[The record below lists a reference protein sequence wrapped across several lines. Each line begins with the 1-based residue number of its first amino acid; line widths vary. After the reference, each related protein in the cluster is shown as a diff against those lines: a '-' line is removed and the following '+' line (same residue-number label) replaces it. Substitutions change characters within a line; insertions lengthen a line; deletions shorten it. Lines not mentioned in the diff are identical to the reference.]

1 MPPTIY
7 LIDGHALAYRTY
19 FALTRGATGGQ
30 WVTSKQEPTA
40 GIYGFA
46 SVLLRILEQEHF
58 DYLAVAFDTGKTFRH
73 EFYKEY
79 KATRAKMPDDLRPQ
93 ITRIQQLVDAFSI
106 PRLEIEGFEADD
118 VLGSVAHRAVSQG
131 LGVKIFTGDR
141 DLLQLVS
148 ERIIVNLPGKT
159 LAEAQDYYPEDVEAT
174 MGVRPDQ
181 VVDFKALTG
190 DTSDNIPGVTGIGQK
205 TAVLLIK
212 TYSTL
217 DGIYQH
223 LDELS
228 TGVRQKL
235 ETGRESAYI
244 SQRLAR
250 IVIDLDI
257 PIDLDM
263 ARKEYFDPEKVRELF
278 RELEFRSLVKRFDA
292 WQSTIAKSPG
302 VRGMQLSLFDHDTLA
317 VDTREQQITFPARTA
332 VAGPGSTKT
341 VIVDTPQ
348 TLETLAAR
356 LTTARQIAF
365 DTETT
370 STDQTQ
376 AGLVGISLSVEPG
389 EGYYIPVG
397 HNPPAKNLPVEKV
410 IAALHAPL
418 TDSTIPKVG
427 HNLKFDYV
435 MLARSGLKVI
445 PMAFDTMV
453 AEWLINPDSHNL
465 GLKKLAWVRLNLQM
479 REIESLIG
487 SGKNQR
493 TMAEAPLTD
502 VAEYAAADADVTLR
516 LMPVLQAGLET
527 SQMVKLFSEV
537 EMPLVPVLAAM
548 EMEGIALDVPFLK
561 KMSVDLQSRIYE
573 IERQVYETVGEE
585 FNLNSTQQLSKA
597 LFERLNLQP
606 PDRTRRT
613 TSGHYSTSADVLEIM
628 RGQHQVINWVLE
640 HRELSKLK
648 STYIDALPMQ
658 VNPHTGRVHTS
669 YNQTGS
675 VTGRLASSNPNLQNI
690 PIRTEIGRQVRRAFI
705 ASPGHHLLSVDYSQ
719 VELRIAAHM
728 AQDKA
733 MMAAFQAEQDIHA
746 ATAAAVYGIPLEKVT
761 KEQRRHAKTINFG
774 LIYGMS
780 AFGLTR
786 SSDLTL
792 AEAEDF
798 VKAYFK
804 QFPGISEYIDHVRQ
818 QATQRGYVETL
829 LGRRRYFPTLKKFS
843 AGHSALS
850 REEREAINAP
860 IQGTAADI
868 IKIAMLRVLPALTSA
883 GLSVQM
889 LLQVHDE
896 LVFECPEAEVK
907 SAATLV
913 SQVMEEAYILSVP
926 LKTEARYGLNWG
938 EMNVV

>member
-1 MPPTIY
+1 MPSTIF

-19 FALTRGATGGQ
+19 FALTRGAIGSQ

-93 ITRIQQLVDAFSI
+93 IARIQQLVDAFSI
-106 PRLEIEGFEADD
+106 PRLEIEGYEADD
-118 VLGSVAHRAVSQG
+118 VLGSVSYKAVSQG

-159 LAEAQDYYPEDVEAT
+159 LAEAQDYYPEDVEVIL
-174 MGVRPDQ
+174 GVRPDQ

-190 DTSDNIPGVTGIGQK
+190 DTSDNIPGVSGIGQK
-205 TAVLLIK
+205 TAVSLIK
-212 TYSTL
+212 AYGSL
-217 DGIYQH
+217 DKIYQH

-228 TGVRQKL
+228 AGVRQKL
-235 ETGRESAYI
+235 ETGRESAYM
-244 SQRLAR
+244 SQRLSR
-250 IVIDLDI
+250 IVTDLDI

-263 ARKEYFDPEKVRELF
+263 ARKEYFDPEKVRALF
-278 RELEFRSLVKRFDA
+278 RELEFSSLVKRFDA
-292 WQSTIAKSPG
+292 WQSTIAT
-302 VRGMQLSLFDHDTLA
+302 VRGVKRMQLSLFDQNTLEGE
-317 VDTREQQITFPARTA
+317 TQKPPITFPAETA
-332 VAGPGSTKT
+332 GDGVSSTKT
-341 VIVDTPQ
+341 IIVNTSQ
-348 TLETLAAR
+348 ALETLALR
-356 LTTARQIAF
+356 LQSARQIAF

-370 STDQTQ
+370 STDETQ
-376 AGLVGISLSVEPG
+376 ADLVGISLSVEPG

-397 HNPPAKNLPVEKV
+397 HNPPAKNLSVENV
-410 IAALHAPL
+410 IAVLHASL
-418 TDSTIPKVG
+418 TDSSIPKVG

-435 MLARSGLKVI
+435 MLARSGLRVT
-445 PMAFDTMV
+445 PLAFDTMI

-465 GLKKLAWVRLNLQM
+465 GLKKLAWVRLNIQM

-502 VAEYAAADADVTLR
+502 VAEYAAADADMTLR
-516 LMPVLQAGLET
+516 LMPVLQADLDK
-527 SQMVKLFSEV
+527 SQMVKLFTEV

-561 KMSVDLQSRIYE
+561 QMSAELQDRIHDL
-573 IERQVYETVGEE
+573 ERQVYEAVGGE

-613 TSGHYSTSADVLEIM
+613 ISGHYSTSADVLEIM
-628 RGQHQVINWVLE
+628 RGQHQVIDWVLE
-640 HRELSKLK
+640 HRELAKLK

-658 VNPHTGRVHTS
+658 VNPRTGRVHTS

-705 ASPGHHLLSVDYSQ
+705 ASPAHLLLSVDYSQ

-733 MMAAFQAEQDIHA
+733 MMAAFQDNQDIHA
-746 ATAAAVYGIPLEKVT
+746 ATAAAVYNIPLEKVT
-761 KEQRRHAKTINFG
+761 KEQRRHAKAINFG

-780 AFGLTR
+780 AYGLTR

-798 VKAYFK
+798 VEAYFK
-804 QFPGISEYIDHVRQ
+804 QFPGIRDYLDRIRQ

-829 LGRRRYFPTLKKFS
+829 LGRRRYFPTLKKFTAS
-843 AGHSALS
+843 RNALS

-883 GLSVQM
+883 GLSVKM

-926 LKTEARYGLNWG
+926 LKTEARYGSNWG